1 MYLVTDA
8 YKHGNERQ
16 IMSVF
21 SAEQDVPGSAT
32 RKVTRKFGEANLF
45 YMMADETSMRG
56 RHGKLQP
63 GFKFHTVEY
72 LHTISSKD
80 LDVPDKPRKVFQ
92 GSTRGDTI
100 GPIKYDAFDKAVR
113 TTFEAKKKI
122 YGNNIRRVGG
132 ASTLAPEEEAEPRK
146 NTTVEPLFYHQYP
159 KEVYREFLYSFSCR
173 QGHGATSSCTHQSY
187 RLIGMSR
194 TTRAI

>member
-92 GSTRGDTI
+92 GCTRGDTI
-100 GPIKYDAFDKAVR
+100 GLIKYDAFDKAVR
-113 TTFEAKKKI
+113 TTFEAKKI
-122 YGNNIRRVGG
+122 YMETTPAGSAVLQHLRRRKRQSRARTRPSSHFSTTSIPRRFT
-132 ASTLAPEEEAEPRK
+132 ASSFTRSPAAKDTGQRARAPINR
-146 NTTVEPLFYHQYP
+146 
-159 KEVYREFLYSFSCR
+159 
-173 QGHGATSSCTHQSY
+173 
-187 RLIGMSR
+187 ID
-194 TTRAI
+194 